1 MDITDKLKKIGVF
14 LAEKGFVPILK
25 KMTGAIVPAVKL
37 LSVTRKQP
45 SHEGCEGNITA
56 SEKQMNM
63 IFHQCPGITGCGGLP
78 QKEGQTGNEIFI
90 VL

>member
-1 MDITDKLKKIGVF
+1 MDITDKLKKVGIF

-25 KMTGAIVPAVKL
+25 KMTGAIVQAVKL

-56 SEKQMNM
+56 SEKQMDM
-63 IFHQCPGITGCGGLP
+63 IFHQCPGITGCGGFAR
-78 QKEGQTGNEIFI
+78 EGERDGR
-90 VL
+90 